1 MFHLTAPV
9 TKRQL
14 ELLQVRKR
22 LERRMSFDTLPANG
36 YGLAAQVEV
45 IDAEL
50 TEIEQSKGNREVA
63 A

>member
-22 LERRMSFDTLPANG
+22 LEHRLSFDTLPLNG

-50 TEIEQSKGNREVA
+50 AEIEQSKGKKEVA

>member
-14 ELLQVRKR
+14 ELLTVRKR
-22 LERRMSFDTLPANG
+22 LERRLCWGTLPAND
-36 YGLAAQVEV
+36 YGLASQVES
-45 IDAEL
+45 IDTEL
-50 TEIEQSKGNREVA
+50 NEIEAAKGNSEGA

>member
-14 ELLQVRKR
+14 ELLTVRKR
-22 LERRMSFDTLPANG
+22 LERRLCWGTLPTND
-36 YGLAAQVEV
+36 YGLASQVES

-50 TEIEQSKGNREVA
+50 NEIEQGKGNRQVGA
-63 A
+63 

>member
-14 ELLQVRKR
+14 ELLTVRKR
-22 LERRMSFDTLPANG
+22 LERRLCWGTLPAND
-36 YGLAAQVEV
+36 YGLAAQVEA

-50 TEIEQSKGNREVA
+50 ETIEQGKGNPEVGA
-63 A
+63 

>member
-14 ELLQVRKR
+14 ELLQARKR
-22 LERRMSFDTLPANG
+22 LERRMSYDTLPANG
-36 YGLAAQVEV
+36 YGLAARVEV

-50 TEIEQSKGNREVA
+50 AEIEQSKGKREVA

>member
-9 TKRQL
+9 TKHQL
-14 ELLQVRKR
+14 ELLTVRKR
-22 LERRMSFDTLPANG
+22 LERRLCWGTLPAND
-36 YGLAAQVEV
+36 YGLASQVES

-50 TEIEQSKGNREVA
+50 DEIEQGKGNREGA

>member
-14 ELLQVRKR
+14 ELLTVRKR
-22 LERRMSFDTLPANG
+22 LERRMCWGTLPAND

-45 IDAEL
+45 INAEL
-50 TEIEQSKGNREVA
+50 ETIEQGKRNREA
-63 A
+63 GA

>member
-9 TKRQL
+9 TARQL
-14 ELLQVRKR
+14 ELLTVRKR
-22 LERRMSFDTLPANG
+22 LERRLCWGSLPAND
-36 YGLAAQVEV
+36 YGLASQVES

-50 TEIEQSKGNREVA
+50 NEIEQGKGNREGA